1 MKSAETRS
9 HVRSLLHDA
18 GRCFEP
24 LESRAMLSVSVANP
38 IADLQIEMNS
48 AATNI
53 DLANRFA
60 DPDLAGTIVKF
71 QSVFGDINVQ
81 LFDAQK
87 PITVENFLRYV
98 DGNLYDN
105 SMIHRSVPGFVVQGG
120 GFRATVPS
128 PPSISSFPPIL
139 NEPGIPNTRG
149 TIAMAKLGGN
159 PNSAT
164 NQWFF
169 NLADNRSILDG
180 QNGGF
185 TVFGRVLGDGM
196 TVVDAI
202 AAVPVFN
209 ADGGGVF
216 GEVPL
221 RNYTSG
227 AVTNSNLVSFSDI
240 GRTSAFNYSVTV
252 GDPTLVSAQ
261 IVEGKVVVSYLQNK
275 TGTTTITVRATGI
288 DSTANFIEDTFNVT
302 VDPPEPEL
310 FEVVAENSN
319 VGISGNVV
327 LTVNGAV
334 ASTVRY
340 WWDSNG
346 NNEVDASDT
355 VLGSST
361 VSGSLSNSFRIQ
373 FPAVNIG
380 INPSVKI
387 IARAENS
394 LGELSPV
401 RSTTISISSLPP
413 TSGGLRITP
422 STVARGTDVTLSMLN
437 LADPDGSVQAVSY
450 YADTNGNGIY
460 NAGTDLLLSRVTA
473 SPFTLT
479 INTSDKPA
487 GNYVFF
493 AIAEDNND
501 TASSAFASTLRITE
515 AVPTMSG
522 LKSSSVILG
531 SVPELRGAVTLFP
544 SAVPTD
550 RDGIVTRVD
559 YFRDTNGNSILDAAD
574 ALIGSV
580 ATPTPVGRPVVAADW
595 GLDISSLVASVNPGT
610 YRFFA
615 RAVDNYENRS
625 NVPTTTIRVNARPSI
640 GAFVVTPKAPLTG
653 TFVSRPDTITFTV
666 SGVTDDVATN
676 GVRKIEIRAD
686 RDGNPDDYEVLLG
699 TARKSGSVWT
709 LSLATRT
716 FPLGINRF
724 QAIAFDNF
732 GAIGETS
739 APVTADFEVRN
750 SIPTM
755 TGIASRSALIA
766 KQGDPV
772 NLYAKSPRD
781 RDGTITFVEYYLDSD
796 RDGLFDPSLDTLLGT
811 SGVPGT
817 FGLIVTVDARFRD
830 RGSLAAPL
838 GNLIFGRAFDG
849 LDYSIAWSCN
859 VLLNSAPTY
868 EGPTNVTG
876 SPIANVRSSVT
887 LEAFGI
893 SDSDSGGITSVE
905 FVVRN
910 QDGLTPDFVLG
921 KGTFISATKAY
932 KFTGFVTKPASNN
945 TIWLRITDK
954 NKGVTFVN
962 TNTAFNILPPV

>member
-1 MKSAETRS
+1 
-9 HVRSLLHDA
+9 
-18 GRCFEP
+18 
-24 LESRAMLSVSVANP
+24 MLSVSVANP

-71 QSVFGDINVQ
+71 RSVFGDVNVQ

-185 TVFGRVLGDGM
+185 TVFGRVIGDGM

-221 RNYTSG
+221 RNYASG
-227 AVTNSNLVSFSDI
+227 PVTNDNLVSFSDI
-240 GRTSAFNYSVTV
+240 GRISAFNYSVTV

-261 IVEGKVVVSYLQNK
+261 IVEGQVVISYLPNK
-275 TGTTTITVRATGI
+275 TGSTTVTVRATGI
-288 DSTANFIEDTFNVT
+288 DSTTNATEDTFTVT
-302 VDPPEPEL
+302 VRPPAPEL
-310 FEVVAENSN
+310 FEVVAERST

-327 LTVNGAV
+327 LTATGAV
-334 ASTVRY
+334 AGTVRY

-346 NNEVDASDT
+346 NNEVDGSDT

-361 VSGSLSNSFRIQ
+361 ISSNSFRLQ
-373 FPAVNIG
+373 FPAANIG

-394 LGELSPV
+394 LGEYSPV

-413 TSGGLRITP
+413 TASGLRITP
-422 STVARGTDVTLSMLN
+422 STVARGTSVTLSLSN

-450 YADTNGNGIY
+450 FADTNGNGMY
-460 NAGTDLLLSRVTA
+460 NAGIDLLLSRVTTA
-473 SPFTLT
+473 PFTLT
-479 INTSDKPA
+479 IPTNERIA
-487 GNYVFF
+487 GSYTFF
-493 AIAEDNND
+493 GVAEDNNG
-501 TASSAFASTLRITE
+501 TTSTTYTSRLRVTE
-515 AVPTMSG
+515 TVPSMSG

-531 SVPELRGAVTLFP
+531 SLPELRGTVTLFP
-544 SAVPTD
+544 SSPPVD
-550 RDGIVTRVD
+550 RDGIVTRLD
-559 YFRDTNGNSILDAAD
+559 YYRDINGNSILDAED

-580 ATPTPVGRPVVAADW
+580 ATPTPTGRPVIAADW
-595 GLDISSLVASVNPGT
+595 QLDISELVASLDPGT

-615 RAVDNYENRS
+615 RSVDNYENKS
-625 NVPTTTIRVNARPSI
+625 TVATTTLRINARPSI
-640 GAFVVTPKAPLTG
+640 GSFSVTPKAPLVG
-653 TFVSRPDTITFTV
+653 SFVSRPDYITFTIA
-666 SGVTDDVATN
+666 GVTDDVAN
-676 GVRKIEIRAD
+676 SGVRKIEIRAD

-699 TARKSGSVWT
+699 LARKSGSVWT
-709 LSLATRT
+709 LSLATRA
-716 FPLGINRF
+716 FPVGVNRF

-732 GAIGETS
+732 GTTGERSDAVST
-739 APVTADFEVRN
+739 TFEIRN
-750 SIPTM
+750 STPTLA
-755 TGIASRSALIA
+755 GIAARTTLIA
-766 KQGDPV
+766 NRNESV
-772 NLYAKSPRD
+772 VLSARTPRD
-781 RDGTITFVEYYLDSD
+781 RDGVVTKVEYFLDSNF
-796 RDGLFDPSLDTLLGT
+796 DGVLDPASDSFLGESL
-811 SGVPGT
+811 VAGT
-817 FGLIVTVDARFRD
+817 FSLPVVVDERFRY
-830 RGSLAAPL
+830 REAATSP
-838 GNLIFGRAFDG
+838 GNLILARAFDG
-849 LDYSIAWSCN
+849 LDYSTATYSVN
-859 VLLNSAPTY
+859 LLVNAPPAYT
-868 EGPTNVTG
+868 GVTNTTG
-876 SPIANVRSSVT
+876 APIANTRSAIT
-887 LEAFGI
+887 IEASGI
-893 SDSDSGGITSVE
+893 ADPEGLGITSVE
-905 FVVRN
+905 FLVFNTLGDTVE
-910 QDGLTPDFVLG
+910 TWVLG
-921 KGTFISATKAY
+921 RGTYQSTTGNY
-932 KFTGFVTKPASNN
+932 KFQGFVTKPASANS
-945 TIWLRITDK
+945 IWLRITDK
-954 NKGVTFVN
+954 NKGVTLVN
-962 TNTAFNILPPV
+962 TNVTLNITNPPT